1 MQLHISFLPLLGIIG
16 VIFYKYLIY
25 PVHLSPLS
33 KVPAAHWSCRFCSIW
48 IYWLKWT
55 NQENRTVY
63 DKHMKLGPSIL
74 LGPNLLSINTF
85 DDGVKKIYQGGFP
98 KPAFYFNGFA
108 IYNTENIFTFED
120 NALHSGRKRMISN
133 TFSKSFIM
141 SSPAARAATR
151 DVLFGRYLPIIRK
164 ASHEGKPVEVLGLNY
179 SYSMDTFVQF
189 QFGRSLGSNFLEDHE
204 ERKLYLDGFFAPY
217 PFLFWQYYFPK
228 LANFLRNI
236 GLYLIPRSVDTKF
249 AAAED
254 WNLQKCDSAQQL
266 LARSEPIHSDD
277 QPVIFQQALQ
287 AMSKPNGTKNA
298 YPQRMQI
305 ASDMF
310 AHSSAAFETSGN
322 TETYLFYEMCRNPEW
337 QTKLREE
344 LRGVKLPQQDYLK
357 RKVEADDIAAP
368 KDIDTLPILNA
379 IIMET
384 LRLWPA
390 VPGGQ
395 PRVVPKT
402 CSLGGYSD
410 IPAGTIVQSY
420 AYILHR
426 TPEIFPEPS
435 KWKPQRWL
443 DATPDEL
450 ANMKRWF
457 WAFSSGPRMCI
468 GSNFAYYSM
477 KYMVAAVYAHYTTSI
492 HAHGDMELLDFY
504 LAGPKGHRLE
514 INFHPAPYAG
524 DN

>member
-1 MQLHISFLPLLGIIG
+1 MVLLFISKFTHKINPDDAMDTIYVDGLKCGIKQL
-16 VIFYKYLIY
+16 
-25 PVHLSPLS
+25 
-33 KVPAAHWSCRFCSIW
+33 
-48 IYWLKWT
+48 
-55 NQENRTVY
+55 
-63 DKHMKLGPSIL
+63 IL
-74 LGPNLLSINTF
+74 NS
-85 DDGVKKIYQGGFP
+85 
-98 KPAFYFNGFA
+98 
-108 IYNTENIFTFED
+108 TENIPTFED
-120 NALHSGRKRMISN
+120 NALHSARKRMISN
-133 TFSKSFIM
+133 TFSKSFI
-141 SSPAARAATR
+141 SLSPTARAATR
-151 DVLFGRYLPIIRK
+151 DVLFGRYLPLIRK
-164 ASHEGKPVEVLGLNY
+164 ASGEDKPVEVLGMNY

-189 QFGRSLGSNFLEDHE
+189 QFGRSLGSNLLEDHK

-228 LANFLRNI
+228 LANFLRKI
-236 GLYLIPRSVDTKF
+236 GIYLIPRSVDTKF
-249 AAAED
+249 GAAED

-266 LARSEPIHSDD
+266 IASSEPIHSDD

-287 AMSKPNGTKNA
+287 SMSDPNGTKSA

-344 LRGVKLPQQDYLK
+344 LRGVKLPQQDDLK
-357 RKVEADDIAAP
+357 RKVEVDDIAEP
-368 KDIDTLPILNA
+368 KAIDALPVLHA

-426 TPEIFPEPS
+426 TPEVFPDPFQ
-435 KWKPQRWL
+435 WKPQRWL
-443 DATPDEL
+443 DASPDEL

-468 GSNFAYYSM
+468 GSNFAYYCKSLGSEIEDHTNQNL
-477 KYMVAAVYAHYTTSI
+477 VASDEIFGCCCLCPLYHVYPCSRRYGLAR
-492 HAHGDMELLDFY
+492 LLPCRTKRSSTR
-504 LAGPKGHRLE
+504 G
-514 INFHPAPYAG
+514 
-524 DN
+524 